1 MFPGIVGMSVF
12 DVLLTEFQSVSRPT
26 LDCQGLVLCKDSLG
40 LFLSRHPRE
49 ALGREGGDRGY
60 SHRPAVGTTL
70 GGHVGC
76 PVTRKCRGSQRLVL
90 DQGFP
95 TSTLSTFEPENSL
108 L

>member
-1 MFPGIVGMSVF
+1 M
-12 DVLLTEFQSVSRPT
+12 SVSRPT
-26 LDCQGLVLCKDSLG
+26 VDCQGLVLCKDSLG

-49 ALGREGGDRGY
+49 ALGREGRDRGY
-60 SHRPAVGTTL
+60 SLPAVRDQPWMACRVPCSKKMQ
-70 GGHVGC
+70 GG
-76 PVTRKCRGSQRLVL
+76 QRLLL